1 MKHQNSIQ
9 QISSETNQLFSGA
22 KIEWSWAK
30 ESIFSEKF
38 ESILAEPEVKVISLR
53 QRTVQLSIAASLIIL
68 VGLGTFV
75 MMYSK
80 TVYSPAGSH
89 FTAQFPDSS
98 SVELNAETTL
108 SFYPYRWYFQR
119 TVELKGEGFFSVQKG
134 KKFTVKS
141 AMGETSV
148 LGTTFNIFARKET
161 YRVFCQTGKVNV
173 KSNSGE
179 SVILLPQQIAI
190 LESGKLSKEENV
202 VSTEHILSWRD
213 NMFLFNAAPITVVL
227 REIER
232 QYGISIASEKTLS
245 GTISVSFRKNPD
257 VEKILSMVC
266 KPLGYNFIKKSEKS
280 YLISAG
286 KN

>member
-1 MKHQNSIQ
+1 MDHQNDIQ
-9 QISSETNQLFSGA
+9 QISAETSQLFSGA
-22 KIEWSWAK
+22 KIEWSRTK

-38 ESILAEPEVKVISLR
+38 ESILAEPEVKVISFR
-53 QRTVQLSIAASLIIL
+53 QRVMQMGVASSLIIL

-89 FTAQFPDSS
+89 LTAQLPDNST
-98 SVELNAETTL
+98 VELNAETTL
-108 SFYPYRWYFQR
+108 SFHPYRWYFQR
-119 TVELKGEGFFSVQKG
+119 NVELKGEGFFSVQKG

-141 AMGETSV
+141 ELGETSV
-148 LGTTFNIFARKET
+148 LGTTFNILARNDT
-161 YRVFCQTGKVNV
+161 YRVFCKTGKVNV
-173 KSNSGE
+173 TSNSGE
-179 SVILLPQQIAI
+179 SVILLPNQFATV
-190 LESGKLSKEENV
+190 ESGKISQEENV

-213 NMFLFNAAPITVVL
+213 NMFLFNAAPIAEVL

-232 QYGISIASEKTLS
+232 QYGISIAAEKTLS
-245 GTISVSFRKNPD
+245 GTISVSFQKNPD

-280 YLISAG
+280 YLITR
-286 KN
+286 NN